1 MFAIFKLNEQPA
13 THGVISCKSCFV
25 SMVITKAT
33 LKIRI
38 MRIDFVI
45 TELFVGGAERCLTEL
60 AVSMASAG
68 DEVRV
73 FSLGSLPNDE
83 RGSLVKRL
91 TDFGIEV
98 SSANA
103 NTSLQIMSA
112 YSQLR
117 KWLSHSDAD
126 VCQTFLHH
134 ANVLGTLAAKSS
146 GIQTRV
152 AGIRVAEPK
161 RLRCRIER
169 YALKSSQ
176 SVICVSEAVEK
187 FTASYLGCPA
197 SKLTVI
203 PNGVDSK
210 SFSTATGFDWAE
222 IGWPSNAAVS
232 LFVGRLHPQK
242 GIELLQSKIDELA
255 PRGSNRRLALV
266 GDGPMRAELESW
278 AANCGPEQVQLLGW
292 RPDVDS
298 LMASSRL
305 VVLPSRYEG
314 MPNVILE
321 AMASGK
327 PVVCSRVEGSQEL
340 LQHDWLQQTFEVG
353 DSQQMIMLASRFL
366 DNASIA
372 TATGDANQQFVKTH
386 HSWASVV
393 KRYRDHY
400 EDLIHA

>member
-1 MFAIFKLNEQPA
+1 
-13 THGVISCKSCFV
+13 
-25 SMVITKAT
+25 
-33 LKIRI
+33 

-45 TELFVGGAERCLTEL
+45 TELYVGGAERCLTEL
-60 AVSMASAG
+60 AAGMASAG

-73 FSLGSLPNDE
+73 FSLGSLPSDE

-91 TDFGIEV
+91 TDCGVEV
-98 SSANA
+98 SSGDA
-103 NTSLQIMSA
+103 NTSLQVISA

-117 KWLSHSDAD
+117 KWLSRSNAD

-134 ANVLGTLAAKSS
+134 ANVLGMFAAKSA
-146 GIQTRV
+146 GIRTRV
-152 AGIRVAEPK
+152 AGIRVAEAK
-161 RLRCRIER
+161 GLRCRIER

-187 FTASYLGCPA
+187 FAASHLGCSE

-203 PNGVDSK
+203 PNGVDANF
-210 SFSTATGFDWAE
+210 FSSAEKFDWTQ
-222 IGWPSNAAVS
+222 IGWPNDAAVS

-242 GIELLQSKIDELA
+242 GIELLQSKVDELA
-255 PRGSNRRLALV
+255 PRGSNRRLLLV
-266 GDGPMRAELESW
+266 GDGPLRAELESW
-278 AANCGPEQVQLLGW
+278 AANCGPDQVQLLGW

-353 DSQQMIMLASRFL
+353 DSQQMTVLASRFL

-372 TATGDANQQFVKTH
+372 TATGAANQRFVNEH
-386 HSWASVV
+386 HSLVSVV

-400 EDLIHA
+400 ENLIHT

>member
-1 MFAIFKLNEQPA
+1 
-13 THGVISCKSCFV
+13 
-25 SMVITKAT
+25 
-33 LKIRI
+33 

-45 TELFVGGAERCLTEL
+45 TELFVGGAERCVTEL
-60 AVSMASAG
+60 AIGMASAG
-68 DEVRV
+68 DKVRL
-73 FSLGSLPNDE
+73 FSLGSLPTGE

-91 TDFGIEV
+91 TDCGIEV
-98 SSANA
+98 ASGNA
-103 NTSLQIMSA
+103 NTSLQVMSA

-117 KWLSHSDAD
+117 KWLSLSDAD

-134 ANVLGTLAAKSS
+134 ANVLGTFAAKSA

-152 AGIRVAEPK
+152 AGIRVAESK
-161 RLRCRIER
+161 GLRCRLES

-187 FTASYLGCPA
+187 FAASQLGCSRA
-197 SKLTVI
+197 KLTVI
-203 PNGVDSK
+203 PNGVDAK
-210 SFSTATGFDWAE
+210 SFSTAKSFDWAQ
-222 IGWPSNAAVS
+222 IGWPRDAAVS

-242 GIELLQSKIDELA
+242 GIELLQSKVDELA
-255 PRGSNRRLALV
+255 PRGSNRRLVLV
-266 GDGPMRAELESW
+266 GDGPLRAELESW
-278 AANCGPEQVQLLGW
+278 ASNCGPEQVQLLGW
-292 RPDVDS
+292 RPDVAS
-298 LMASSRL
+298 LMAGCRL

-327 PVVCSRVEGSQEL
+327 PVVCSRIEGSQEL

-353 DSQQMIMLASRFL
+353 DSQQMTVLASRFL

-372 TATGDANQQFVKTH
+372 TATGAANQQLVNQH
-386 HSWASVV
+386 HSLVSVV

-400 EDLIHA
+400 EDLVHA